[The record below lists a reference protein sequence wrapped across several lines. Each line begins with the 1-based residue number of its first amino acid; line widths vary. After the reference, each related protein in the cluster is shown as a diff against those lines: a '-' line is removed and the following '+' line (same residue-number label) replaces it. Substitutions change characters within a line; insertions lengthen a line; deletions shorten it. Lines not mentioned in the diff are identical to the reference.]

1 LAPPTFQADSTAN
14 AEEAVMNQLAGHE
27 ITDLV
32 HRLGAALD
40 EGRFDDL
47 GALVVDDATV
57 RTPGGTAVGRA
68 ALVAQA
74 GRNHDPAEGIQ
85 HVITNVLVDLDGD
98 RARVRANLV
107 VHFAPP
113 APAGGAVPAPPV
125 QYTLGEVYR
134 FEVVRTGSGW
144 RFASIATEPVWASG
158 SPPAR

>member
-1 LAPPTFQADSTAN
+1 MDTLVDRY
-14 AEEAVMNQLAGHE
+14 E

-47 GALVVDDATV
+47 GALVVDDATA
-57 RTPGGTAVGRA
+57 RTPGGTAVGRD

-85 HVITNVLVDLDGD
+85 HVITDVLVDLEGE
-98 RARVRANLV
+98 RASVRANLV
-107 VHFAPP
+107 VHFAPA
-113 APAGGAVPAPPV
+113 APATGPIPAPPV
-125 QYTLGEVYR
+125 QFTLGEVYR
-134 FEVVRTGSGW
+134 FEVVRTAAGW
-144 RFASIATEPVWASG
+144 RFASIATEPVWMSG